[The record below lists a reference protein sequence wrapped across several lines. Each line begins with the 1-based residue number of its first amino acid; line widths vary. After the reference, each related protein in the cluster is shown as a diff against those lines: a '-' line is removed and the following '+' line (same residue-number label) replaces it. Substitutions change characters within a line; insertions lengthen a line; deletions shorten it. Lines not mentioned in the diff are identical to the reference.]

1 MCGISVSLLTPGTAD
16 AAAASSDAH
25 LRRRGPDSAGEIV
38 LWPSAGVELRLS
50 AAVLGLRGAAPTPQ
64 PLRDDF
70 GNILLWNG
78 ELFGGEIFD
87 AIAAG
92 ASDSAAL
99 LAALS
104 STTSVPTVMAS
115 LVGPWAFAYW
125 SAATRTLWY
134 GRDALGRRSL
144 LRARPGGD
152 HDGAPLLLS
161 SVAAPLADA
170 NASWEE
176 LPVDGIGSV
185 ELLASGVARH
195 GWRRRAP
202 AALAAP
208 DRPLAAAAETAAD
221 ASRALLRALSAAVRV
236 RVRCAPAPA
245 PGAARA
251 AVMFS
256 GGLDSM
262 VLARLADAHLPPDEP
277 IDLLHVA
284 FGAGAAAAPDRLA
297 ALCGVRELRRT
308 SARAWRL
315 VLIDV
320 SLDELAAARAQLEV
334 LLAPAATVMDVNIG
348 AALWFGARGRGT
360 LRTRLGAAPPPAADA
375 RDAADGD
382 GNGDGDGDAL
392 EDDIVDDDEAGVPQ
406 REYPSDDEACAE
418 GALDGRE
425 YRSAA
430 RVLLLGMGADEQM
443 GGYGRHR
450 TAYRKGGA
458 EALRRELA
466 ADCERMW
473 LRNLGRDDRV
483 LSDWGREPRFP
494 FLDEGVTALLARMP
508 LPLVCE
514 LEREPGAGDKAVL
527 RRAARALGLGP
538 SAALQKRAIQFGT
551 RIANRRNK
559 GGGEAKEVALLGSLK
574 EVQVALAG

>member
-1 MCGISVSLLTPGTAD
+1 
-16 AAAASSDAH
+16 
-25 LRRRGPDSAGEIV
+25 
-38 LWPSAGVELRLS
+38 
-50 AAVLGLRGAAPTPQ
+50 
-64 PLRDDF
+64 
-70 GNILLWNG
+70 
-78 ELFGGEIFD
+78 
-87 AIAAG
+87 
-92 ASDSAAL
+92 
-99 LAALS
+99 
-104 STTSVPTVMAS
+104 
-115 LVGPWAFAYW
+115 
-125 SAATRTLWY
+125 
-134 GRDALGRRSL
+134 
-144 LRARPGGD
+144 
-152 HDGAPLLLS
+152 
-161 SVAAPLADA
+161 
-170 NASWEE
+170 
-176 LPVDGIGSV
+176 
-185 ELLASGVARH
+185 
-195 GWRRRAP
+195 
-202 AALAAP
+202 
-208 DRPLAAAAETAAD
+208 
-221 ASRALLRALSAAVRV
+221 
-236 RVRCAPAPA
+236 
-245 PGAARA
+245 
-251 AVMFS
+251 MFS

-262 VLARLADAHLPPDEP
+262 VLARLADAHLPPAEP
-277 IDLLHVA
+277 IDLLNVA

-360 LRTRLGAAPPPAADA
+360 LRTRLGAAPPPSADLRYAAH
-375 RDAADGD
+375 GD
-382 GNGDGDGDAL
+382 GDGDGDAL
-392 EDDIVDDDEAGVPQ
+392 EHGTVDDRAGVPQ

-430 RVLLLGMGADEQM
+430 RVLLLGLGADLHL

-494 FLDEGVTALLARMP
+494 FLDEGVTSLLARMP